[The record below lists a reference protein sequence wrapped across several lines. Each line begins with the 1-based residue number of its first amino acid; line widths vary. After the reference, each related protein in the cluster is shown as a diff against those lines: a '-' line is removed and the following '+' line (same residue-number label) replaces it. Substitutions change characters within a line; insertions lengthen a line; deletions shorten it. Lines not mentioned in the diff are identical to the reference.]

1 MDKKNV
7 LVLLAQGLPHDILGY
22 RIGVKGR
29 GRRETGD
36 GGTYWSS
43 HKRVLFC
50 HGRCQ
55 LEVMRLIAQLR

>member
-29 GRRETGD
+29 GRRETGT
-36 GGTYWSS
+36 GALTGVPTN
-43 HKRVLFC
+43 VFFF
-50 HGRCQ
+50 
-55 LEVMRLIAQLR
+55 VMVAVS